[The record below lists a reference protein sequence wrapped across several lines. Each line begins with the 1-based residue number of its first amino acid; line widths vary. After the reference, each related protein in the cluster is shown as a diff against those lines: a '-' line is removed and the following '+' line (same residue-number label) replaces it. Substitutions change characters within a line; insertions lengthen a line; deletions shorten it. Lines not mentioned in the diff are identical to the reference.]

1 MHSTA
6 ALQTSAAVKCSVAG
20 KQVSRTV
27 FGPLCSL
34 QNLLSI
40 VVVKASLFTA
50 AFLLGA
56 NACTRW
62 ENEHMVSKLFFGG
75 GSKQSIQITCIRKKK
90 RHLQYSYLK
99 NIPYLLCW
107 HQFSEHYESSLKGM
121 SSVKD
126 ASLQGMERK
135 ICDYVFFKFKKKHLP
150 VLFVNVSYRHGL
162 T

>member
-62 ENEHMVSKLFFGG
+62 ENEHMVSKLFFWG

-90 RHLQYSYLK
+90 DIFSILILK
-99 NIPYLLCW
+99 ISHICFVGTSSQNIM
-107 HQFSEHYESSLKGM
+107 K
-121 SSVKD
+121 
-126 ASLQGMERK
+126 AA
-135 ICDYVFFKFKKKHLP
+135 
-150 VLFVNVSYRHGL
+150 
-162 T
+162 

>member
-56 NACTRW
+56 NAC
-62 ENEHMVSKLFFGG
+62 FFWG
-75 GSKQSIQITCIRKKK
+75 GSKQSIQIIYIKKK
-90 RHLQYSYLK
+90 K
-99 NIPYLLCW
+99 KT
-107 HQFSEHYESSLKGM
+107 SL
-121 SSVKD
+121 
-126 ASLQGMERK
+126 
-135 ICDYVFFKFKKKHLP
+135 VFL
-150 VLFVNVSYRHGL
+150 S
-162 T
+162 